1 MKRLWHWPI
10 DPLAR
15 TVRLALGEKRCAIDL
30 VSVLPWAQP
39 EELAS
44 LAPGARA
51 PVMVDTGAEEKVSAV
66 GTHAICE
73 YLEEAIPTPRLLPFV
88 AQERAEARR
97 LWRYS
102 EDSFADVNA
111 TLLTERVNQWVRR
124 AREPDSGALRTGVH
138 ALKSRMTF
146 LNGLAESR
154 TYMAGRMLTL
164 ADLSI
169 AAHLSAYDYFGD
181 VPWDMTPDL
190 KAWYSRIKSRPSFR
204 PLLADKVD
212 GTRPARHYADLDF

>member
-15 TVRLALGEKRCAIDL
+15 TVRLALGEKRCAVDL
-30 VSVLPWAQP
+30 VIALPWAQP
-39 EELAS
+39 GELAAM
-44 LAPGARA
+44 APGARA
-51 PVMVDTGAEEKVSAV
+51 PVMVDTGAEEKVSAA
-66 GTHAICE
+66 GAHAICE
-73 YLEEAIPTPRLLPFV
+73 YLEEAIPSPRLLPFV

-102 EDSFADVNA
+102 EDSFAEVNA

-124 AREPDSGALRTGVH
+124 SKDPDSATLRMGVH
-138 ALKSRMTF
+138 ALKSKMTF

-190 KAWYSRIKSRPSFR
+190 KAWYSRMKSRPSFR

>member
-44 LAPGARA
+44 MAPGARA

-73 YLEEAIPTPRLLPFV
+73 YLEEA
-88 AQERAEARR
+88 
-97 LWRYS
+97 
-102 EDSFADVNA
+102 
-111 TLLTERVNQWVRR
+111 
-124 AREPDSGALRTGVH
+124 
-138 ALKSRMTF
+138 
-146 LNGLAESR
+146 
-154 TYMAGRMLTL
+154 
-164 ADLSI
+164 
-169 AAHLSAYDYFGD
+169 
-181 VPWDMTPDL
+181 
-190 KAWYSRIKSRPSFR
+190 
-204 PLLADKVD
+204 
-212 GTRPARHYADLDF
+212 

>member
-1 MKRLWHWPI
+1 MKRLWHWSI

-15 TVRLALGEKRCAIDL
+15 TVRLVLGEKRCAIDL
-30 VSVLPWAQP
+30 VHVLPWAQP
-39 EELAS
+39 DELAS
-44 LAPGARA
+44 MAPGARA
-51 PVMVDTGAEEKVSAV
+51 PVMVDTSGEEKVSAV

-73 YLEEAIPTPRLLPFV
+73 YLEETIPAPRLLPFV

-124 AREPDSGALRTGVH
+124 VREPDSGALRTGVH

-154 TYMAGRMLTL
+154 PYMAGRMLTL

>member
-44 LAPGARA
+44 MAPGARA

-73 YLEEAIPTPRLLPFV
+73 YLEENLQYKYVWFDRARLEL
-88 AQERAEARR
+88 
-97 LWRYS
+97 
-102 EDSFADVNA
+102 
-111 TLLTERVNQWVRR
+111 ERVSATHQ
-124 AREPDSGALRTGVH
+124 
-138 ALKSRMTF
+138 RM
-146 LNGLAESR
+146 G
-154 TYMAGRMLTL
+154 
-164 ADLSI
+164 
-169 AAHLSAYDYFGD
+169 
-181 VPWDMTPDL
+181 TP
-190 KAWYSRIKSRPSFR
+190 
-204 PLLADKVD
+204 
-212 GTRPARHYADLDF
+212 